1 MKHNYLCA
9 IDNELW
15 TDLNKVKNLDPSR
28 SINSLISEG
37 VRRVCKDQLNDLVA
51 YQNNRNTIR
60 NLLPTNLY

>member
-51 YQNNRNTIR
+51 YQKNRNTIR

>member
-15 TDLNKVKNLDPSR
+15 TDLNKVKNVDPSR
-28 SINSLISEG
+28 CINSLISEG

-51 YQNNRNTIR
+51 YQKNRNTIR

>member
-37 VRRVCKDQLNDLVA
+37 VRRVCKDQLSDLVA
-51 YQNNRNTIR
+51 YQKNRNTIR

>member
-28 SINSLISEG
+28 SIISLISEG
-37 VRRVCKDQLNDLVA
+37 VRRVRKDQLNDLVA
-51 YQNNRNTIR
+51 YQKNRNTIR
-60 NLLPTNLY
+60 NLRPITL